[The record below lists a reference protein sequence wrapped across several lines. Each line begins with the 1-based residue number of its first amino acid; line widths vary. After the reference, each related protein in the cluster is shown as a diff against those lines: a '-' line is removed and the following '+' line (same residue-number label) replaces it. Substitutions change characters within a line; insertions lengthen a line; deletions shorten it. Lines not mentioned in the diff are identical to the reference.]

1 MMSPAELRSVI
12 EEISDWSLDEQRRA
26 YLANIRTVFGDA
38 AENQLKDALKVHWK
52 ERKNA
57 KEIA

>member
-1 MMSPAELRSVI
+1 MIHDLDQLRSVI
-12 EEISDWSLDEQRRA
+12 EEISAWSLEQRRA
-26 YLANIRTVFGDA
+26 YLANIRTVFGVE
-38 AENQLKDALKVHWK
+38 AEQQIKDALTAHWK